1 MSEIPRRAEE
11 LIRYL
16 ELEPHP
22 EGGYFREVYR
32 SDERLP
38 RHVLPERYRGDR
50 AFATSIYFLI
60 SGRQVSRLH
69 RLCSDE
75 VWHFYEGS
83 GVRIH
88 VFDDDDRY
96 HELRLGADHTRSESY
111 QVVVP
116 GRTWFGVHLTDETSF
131 ALAGCTVAPGFEY
144 ADFTMAN
151 AEELLNRFPD
161 HKAVIRRLL

>member
-1 MSEIPRRAEE
+1 MTE
-11 LIRYL
+11 LIRHL

-38 RHVLPERYRGDR
+38 RHVLPERYHGDR
-50 AFATSIYFLI
+50 VFATSIYFLLP
-60 SGRQVSRLH
+60 GRQVSRLH

-75 VWHFYEGS
+75 VWHFYEGN

-88 VFDDDDRY
+88 VFDDHDRY
-96 HELRLGADHTRSESY
+96 RELRLGADHTRSESY

-116 GRTWFGVHLTDETSF
+116 GQTWFGAHLTDETSF

-144 ADFTMAN
+144 SDFTMAN
-151 AEELLNRFPD
+151 AEALLSRFPD
-161 HKAVIRRLL
+161 HQAVIRRLL